1 VSVDE
6 EQGSLDALE
15 GSILG
20 FAWVSEERCVALHM

>member
-1 VSVDE
+1 MQGLCGDAVVSVDE

-20 FAWVSEERCVALHM
+20 FA